1 MKASYTNVGQIH
13 ISVDLGI
20 SEIETIITK
29 LEASAEGENGWQ
41 VKDLLR
47 QLKATKALRR
57 ERLAADRLKVS
68 TSYCYASVSSF
79 S

>member
-1 MKASYTNVGQIH
+1 MKASYTSVGQIH
-13 ISVDLGI
+13 ISIDLGI

-47 QLKATKALRR
+47 QLKATKAESIRQIQ
-57 ERLAADRLKVS
+57 DSLKHI
-68 TSYCYASVSSF
+68 A
-79 S
+79 

>member
-1 MKASYTNVGQIH
+1 MKSSYTNVGQIH

-29 LEASAEGENGWQ
+29 LEASAEGDNGWQ

-47 QLKATKALRR
+47 QLKATKAESIRQIQ
-57 ERLAADRLKVS
+57 DSLKHI
-68 TSYCYASVSSF
+68 A
-79 S
+79 

>member
-20 SEIETIITK
+20 GEIETIITK

-47 QLKATKALRR
+47 QLKTTKAESIRQIQ
-57 ERLAADRLKVS
+57 DSLKHI
-68 TSYCYASVSSF
+68 A
-79 S
+79 

>member
-41 VKDLLR
+41 LKDLLR
-47 QLKATKALRR
+47 QLKATKAESIRQIQ
-57 ERLAADRLKVS
+57 DSLKHI
-68 TSYCYASVSSF
+68 A
-79 S
+79 

>member
-47 QLKATKALRR
+47 QLKDTKAESIRQIQ
-57 ERLAADRLKVS
+57 DSLKHI
-68 TSYCYASVSSF
+68 A
-79 S
+79 

>member
-1 MKASYTNVGQIH
+1 MGRRRRLAW
-13 ISVDLGI
+13 
-20 SEIETIITK
+20 
-29 LEASAEGENGWQ
+29 WQ
-41 VKDLLR
+41 VQNLR
-47 QLKATKALRR
+47 NELQGVATQLSEAQVRLEDQRVANAKLRQSQLKATKALRR